1 MTITDILRSTSRIV
15 GLFLIVVLGATEGF
29 SQETFEL
36 TLEKAIGLALK
47 HNQVIHLAED
57 DLDLT
62 KQQIREAY
70 SPLYP
75 QIEGVV
81 NYTRNIKSPV
91 FFSNIAPEP
100 IQIGNDNS
108 FLVGVGLQ
116 QAIWLGGKLFTA
128 RDIAKLAAEGAK
140 ENIVLTKENT
150 ILDVTRTFYSVLLMQ
165 EMLKVTLETLESA
178 KANFQNIVKLK
189 QEGLASE
196 FDSLSAGVRVA
207 GLEPELIQA
216 RSNVKTVTNA
226 LKFLLNMDLGQPV
239 EVVGEL
245 IFTPAKILDNETDF
259 SLNNRRELNLLQI
272 QKEIFVKLKK
282 VETSNYFPSVFA
294 VGNIQNQ
301 ASSDDFDISD
311 KENATIINAGLT
323 ISIPIFNGFLTS
335 AKVQQAQVNIN
346 KIDRQLDLLTQR
358 IKLEVENSR
367 LKLKEAQERVF
378 AQTQSVQ
385 QAEKALQIAKV
396 RFQNGLSTQVELNDA
411 ETALARI
418 KLSRLSAVYDYLIAK
433 AEHEKALGLI
443 NIR

>member
-1 MTITDILRSTSRIV
+1 
-15 GLFLIVVLGATEGF
+15 
-29 SQETFEL
+29 
-36 TLEKAIGLALK
+36 
-47 HNQVIHLAED
+47 
-57 DLDLT
+57 
-62 KQQIREAY
+62 
-70 SPLYP
+70 
-75 QIEGVV
+75 
-81 NYTRNIKSPV
+81 
-91 FFSNIAPEP
+91 
-100 IQIGNDNS
+100 
-108 FLVGVGLQ
+108 
-116 QAIWLGGKLFTA
+116 
-128 RDIAKLAAEGAK
+128 
-140 ENIVLTKENT
+140 
-150 ILDVTRTFYSVLLMQ
+150 
-165 EMLKVTLETLESA
+165 
-178 KANFQNIVKLK
+178 
-189 QEGLASE
+189 
-196 FDSLSAGVRVA
+196 
-207 GLEPELIQA
+207 
-216 RSNVKTVTNA
+216 
-226 LKFLLNMDLGQPV
+226 
-239 EVVGEL
+239 
-245 IFTPAKILDNETDF
+245 
-259 SLNNRRELNLLQI
+259 
-272 QKEIFVKLKK
+272 KLKK